1 MAIKYFKKKRIIVI
15 NSVFQERYVPKMQLD
30 STVGFEELSEMI
42 ENKSTM
48 SRGMLWVCLLICK
61 YKPVCLVFGA
71 LCEFAYWDIVLC
83 FCTHPA
89 MAPCSHI

>member
-48 SRGMLWVCLLICK
+48 SRGMLWV
-61 YKPVCLVFGA
+61 
-71 LCEFAYWDIVLC
+71 
-83 FCTHPA
+83 
-89 MAPCSHI
+89 